1 MSKIEG
7 DLALFVERVLKDIF
21 TRYMEELSASL
32 QQAYDTSKSLI
43 TSAYEEAVR
52 KSVQIVTD
60 YYNDALGEIR
70 AYEVSL
76 DRDNKIEIQNMETSL
91 INEVLGKVYEKL
103 VEIPMEEKEKLY
115 KKLLM
120 KVANET
126 GEEKLILYI
135 APSEADI
142 IKKIIDEKQL
152 WSRITLQED
161 KSIDHGFIITNLDKT
176 IFYDYTFRTIFE
188 SIKPYLMSKAR
199 AMLFGDKNERWESY
213 SNIRSTCCS

>member
-7 DLALFVERVLKDIF
+7 DPALFVERVLKDIF
-21 TRYMEELSASL
+21 TRYMEEVSASL
-32 QQAYDTSKSLI
+32 QQAYNTSKSLI

-91 INEVLGKVYEKL
+91 INGVLGKVYEKL

-120 KVANET
+120 KVANES
-126 GEEKLILYI
+126 GEEKLVLYVV
-135 APSEADI
+135 PSEADI

-199 AMLFGDKNERWESY
+199 AMLFGDEK
-213 SNIRSTCCS
+213 

>member
-7 DLALFVERVLKDIF
+7 DPALFVERVLKDIF
-21 TRYMEELSASL
+21 TRYMEEISASM
-32 QQAYDTSKSLI
+32 QQAHDTSKSLI

-76 DRDNKIEIQNMETSL
+76 DRDNNIEIQNMETSL
-91 INEVLGKVYEKL
+91 INEVLGKLYEKL

-120 KVANET
+120 KVANES
-126 GEEKLILYI
+126 GEEKLVLYV

-142 IKKIIDEKQL
+142 IKKIINEKQL

-161 KSIDHGFIITNLDKT
+161 KSIDHGFIITNSDKT

-199 AMLFGDKNERWESY
+199 AILFGDEK
-213 SNIRSTCCS
+213 

>member
-1 MSKIEG
+1 MSKIEK
-7 DLALFVERVLKDIF
+7 DPVVFVERVLKDIF
-21 TRYMEELSASL
+21 TRYMEEVSASM

-43 TSAYEEAVR
+43 TSAHEEAVR
-52 KSVQIVTD
+52 KSVQIVTV

-76 DRDNKIEIQNMETSL
+76 DKDNKIEIQNMETSL
-91 INEVLGKVYEKL
+91 INEVLGKIYEKL
-103 VEIPMEEKEKLY
+103 VEISMEKKGKLY

-120 KVANET
+120 KVANESS
-126 GEEKLILYI
+126 EEKLILYV

-142 IKKIIDEKQL
+142 IKKIIEEKQL
-152 WSRITLQED
+152 RNRITLQED
-161 KSIDHGFIITNLDKT
+161 KSIDHGFIITNSEKT

-199 AMLFGDKNERWESY
+199 AMLFGDEK
-213 SNIRSTCCS
+213 

>member
-7 DLALFVERVLKDIF
+7 DPALFVERVLKDIF
-21 TRYMEELSASL
+21 TRYMEEVSTSM

-120 KVANET
+120 KVANES
-126 GEEKLILYI
+126 GEEKLVLYV

-188 SIKPYLMSKAR
+188 SIKPYLMSKAG
-199 AMLFGDKNERWESY
+199 AMLFGDEK
-213 SNIRSTCCS
+213 

>member
-1 MSKIEG
+1 MNKIEG
-7 DLALFVERVLKDIF
+7 DPALFVERVLKDIF
-21 TRYMEELSASL
+21 TRYIEEVGASM

-120 KVANET
+120 KVANES
-126 GEEKLILYI
+126 GEEKLILYV

-152 WSRITLQED
+152 WSRIALQED
-161 KSIDHGFIITNLDKT
+161 KNIDHGFIITNSEKT
-176 IFYDYTFRTIFE
+176 IFYDYTFKTIFE

-199 AMLFGDKNERWESY
+199 AMLFGDEK
-213 SNIRSTCCS
+213 